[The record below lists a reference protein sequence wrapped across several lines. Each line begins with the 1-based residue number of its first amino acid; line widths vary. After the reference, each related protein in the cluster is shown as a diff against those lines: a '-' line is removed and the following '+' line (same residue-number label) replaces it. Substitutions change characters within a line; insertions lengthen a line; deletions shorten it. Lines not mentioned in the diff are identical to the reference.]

1 MRSRILSSALLGLIV
16 IFSACKKD
24 KDSTDPIVN
33 PTSAALTAKVD
44 GVNFQSKD
52 AGAVSSI
59 DSHSFFL
66 SATDAQ
72 DNSISLTG
80 PAAVGTYTGA
90 TNDET
95 SGIYINKDGALW
107 MSSMGDGTVTITIT
121 KYDVSSKKMSG
132 TFSFTA
138 PAAGSNATGTKTV
151 TNGSFTDVTFVVQ

>member
-1 MRSRILSSALLGLIV
+1 MRLKIISAALLALV
-16 IFSACKKD
+16 VVFSACKKD

-44 GVNFQSKD
+44 GANFQSKD
-52 AGAVSSI
+52 AGAVSGV
-59 DSHSFFL
+59 DSHSFVL

-72 DNSISLTG
+72 ENSITLTG
-80 PAAVGTYTGA
+80 PTAVGNYTGA

-107 MSSMGDGTVTITIT
+107 MSSMGDGTVTLTIT
-121 KYDVSSKKMSG
+121 KYDVSSKRMSG

-138 PAAGSNATGTKTV
+138 PAAGSGATGTKTI
-151 TNGSFTDVTFVVQ
+151 TNGSFTDVPFLIQ